1 MARYSLTFTSVTMT
15 ATADTTNLVDSTYAA
30 LLQGGNGTMRLNVGE
45 VYLGGESAAS
55 AICIA
60 VFARDSTVGA
70 TVTAGGTRNAVTD
83 ASNQAPSTTAVTGN
97 AATTKPQRS
106 STLHLLHPSFNAFGG
121 IARWQARP
129 GEDISIVGNTASLG
143 EASLSLYTGGT
154 GIVSGHILY
163 EVA

>member
-1 MARYSLTFTSVTMT
+1 MARYSATFTSVTMT
-15 ATADTTNLVDSTYAA
+15 ATADTTNLANTTYGA

-45 VYLGGESAAS
+45 IYLGGESTAS

-70 TVTAGGTRNAVTD
+70 TVVAGSTRNAVTD
-83 ASNQAPSTTAVTGN
+83 ASNQAPGTTAIVGN
-97 AATTKPQRS
+97 SATTLPQRS
-106 STLHLLHPSFNAFGG
+106 ATLHLLHPSFNAFGG
-121 IARWQARP
+121 ISRWQARP

-163 EVA
+163 EVV